1 MDAGFLGRIGVKSPG
16 GREFTPSGVRGTMGD
31 VPLTLVLGPANSAK
45 AGEVLGRFAAA
56 ANRGA
61 ILVVPTAADA
71 DHYSR
76 ELAQGNAVLGSVLT
90 FSGLAFEIADRAGY
104 SARRLTK
111 IQRERVLELALEGIE
126 LRAVREAASTKGFA
140 SAAGELIAELER
152 SLVTPRRFAAAMA
165 SWADQD
171 PRRTGYARDVAAVY
185 SAYAAR
191 LEDLGRVDGE
201 LYAWQALDALRAA
214 PGRWG
219 AEPVFFYGFDDLH
232 PLERD
237 AIETLARVVGADVT
251 VSLTY
256 EAGRVALAARAEVV
270 EELRPLAERVV
281 ELPASDEHYAPA
293 ARAALHHLERELFE
307 PAAEAER
314 IDPGRAIALLEAGG
328 ERAEAELAAAEVLGL
343 LGGGV
348 PGEEIAVVYRSL
360 TTAAPLIQR
369 VFAQYGIAVAVDRRT
384 ALRHIAL
391 GRSLLALAR
400 CALLDDGPGRS
411 GDLLEYLRGP
421 ASSERPEAVD
431 RLEADVR
438 RKSLKTMAAA
448 RARLGSELP
457 EIDALRVAEDPG
469 AELAAQARRLLA
481 APHRGRAPVLGTDEE
496 LDAHALGALTRALTE
511 LDELGETPTGA
522 ELIDLLETLEVPE
535 RALPAPGAV
544 LVTDPLAIRARRFR
558 AVLVCGLTEGEF
570 PLAAAPEPF
579 LSDELR
585 RELAAC
591 SGLRLRPREDAL
603 GRERY
608 LLYTSVSRATER
620 VVLAYRSSD
629 EDGNL
634 ALPSPFLADVS
645 ELLDE
650 GWPDRRRRR
659 MLADVV
665 WPASEAPTE
674 REVARARAA
683 ASAPLAGDV
692 ASPIGSLSD
701 AALAHVRHRRILS
714 AGALESYG
722 DCPVRWLIERELQPV
737 ALEPDPDPLVR
748 GGYMHHVIEQ
758 VLRRLG
764 GPVTRESLPRAL
776 DILDAV
782 IDEQPHAISPGA
794 GAAVRAAATQG
805 VKADLSRYLAHEA
818 RDGLDWQPYGLEL
831 RFGFEEDESLPPLEL
846 GDDVL
851 VRGIVD
857 RVDADAEGRAIVRDY
872 KSGGARPEYQG
883 ARWALDRQL
892 QVALYM
898 LVVRELIGLAPVA
911 GFYQPLGGGDL
922 RPRGVFLDGAGVGGS
937 VVGNDA
943 RDQEQLDEVLED
955 ARTRAVALAERL
967 REGELEPCPTT
978 CSRDGCRY
986 PGICRA

>member
-1 MDAGFLGRIGVKSPG
+1 M
-16 GREFTPSGVRGTMGD
+16 
-31 VPLTLVLGPANSAK
+31 
-45 AGEVLGRFAAA
+45 LGRFAAA

-76 ELAQGNAVLGSVLT
+76 ELAQSGAVLGSVLT

-111 IQRERVLELALEGIE
+111 LQRERVLERALGGTE

-152 SLVTPRRFAAAMA
+152 SLVTPQRFAAAMA
-165 SWADQD
+165 IWADED
-171 PRRTGYARDVAAVY
+171 PRRRGYARDVAAIY
-185 SAYAAR
+185 SGYAAR
-191 LEDLGRVDGE
+191 LEELGRVDGE
-201 LYAWQALDALRAA
+201 LYAWRALDALRAA
-214 PGRWG
+214 PTRWG

-237 AIETLARVVGADVT
+237 AIETLARIVGADVT

-256 EAGRVALAARAEVV
+256 EAGRVALQARAEVV
-270 EELRPLAERVV
+270 EELRPLAERVI
-281 ELPASDEHYAPA
+281 ELPASAEHYDPGS
-293 ARAALHHLERELFE
+293 RAALHHLERELFE
-307 PAAEAER
+307 PEPER

-328 ERAEAELAAAEVLGL
+328 ERAEAELAAAEVLEL
-343 LGGGV
+343 LRAGV
-348 PGEEIAVVYRSL
+348 PGEEIAVVYRAL
-360 TTAAPLIQR
+360 AAAAPLVER
-369 VFAQYGIAVAVDRRT
+369 VFGQYGIPVAVDRRP
-384 ALRHIAL
+384 AFRHTTL

-400 CALLDDGPGRS
+400 CALLDDGPGRV
-411 GDLLEYLRGP
+411 GDLLEYLRSP
-421 ASSERPEAVD
+421 ASPESPETVD
-431 RLEADVR
+431 RLESDVR

-457 EIDALRVAEDPG
+457 EIDALHVAEDPA
-469 AELAAQARRLLA
+469 AELAARARRLLA
-481 APHRGRAPVLGTDEE
+481 TPYERRAPVLGTDEE
-496 LDAHALGALTRALTE
+496 LDAHALGALTRALSE
-511 LDELGETPTGA
+511 LEELAPAHPKPTAA
-522 ELIDLLETLEVPE
+522 ELIELLETLEVPE
-535 RALPAPGAV
+535 RALPSPNAV

-634 ALPSPFLADVS
+634 ALPSPFLADVA

-650 GWPDRRRRR
+650 EWLDRRRRR

-665 WPASEAPTE
+665 WSADEAPTE
-674 REVARARAA
+674 RELARTRAA
-683 ASAPLAGDV
+683 AAAPLAGDV
-692 ASPIGSLSD
+692 PSPIGSLSD

-748 GGYMHHVIEQ
+748 GGYMHNVIEQ

-776 DILDAV
+776 EILDAV

-794 GAAVRAAATQG
+794 GTAVRAAAARG
-805 VKADLSRYLAHEA
+805 VRADLSRYLAHEA
-818 RDGLDWQPYGLEL
+818 RDGLDWEPYGLEL
-831 RFGFEEDESLPPLEL
+831 RFGFDDQDDPEGSLPPLEL
-846 GDDVL
+846 GEDVR

-857 RVDADAEGRAIVRDY
+857 RVDADADGHAIVRDY
-872 KSGGARPEYQG
+872 KSGGARPQYQG

-898 LVVRELIGLAPVA
+898 LVVRELLGLAPVA

-922 RPRGVFLDGAGVGGS
+922 RPRGVFLDGAGLGGS